1 MEIRNE
7 KEERLRAHLQSE
19 IVNLSFRKMKTDEI
33 RHMRCTLKDE
43 YVPRVDDTKPSRKEP
58 PGLMTVYDM
67 DVKEWRR
74 FYVDRL
80 ESVEGWEPEWEPI
93 NDVSNSVDVFA

>member
-19 IVNLSFRKMKTDEI
+19 IVNLSFRKMRTDEI

-43 YVPRVDDTKPSRKEP
+43 YVPRVDDTKSSRKEP

-80 ESVEGWEPEWEPI
+80 ESVEGWEPVD
-93 NDVSNSVDVFA
+93 NTVDVFA